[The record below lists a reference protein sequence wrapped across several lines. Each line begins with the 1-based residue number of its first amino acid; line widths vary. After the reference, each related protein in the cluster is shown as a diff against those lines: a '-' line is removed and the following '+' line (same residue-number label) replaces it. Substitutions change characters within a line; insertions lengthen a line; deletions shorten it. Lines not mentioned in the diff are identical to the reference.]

1 MAKRLIIAF
10 DVVDENDN
18 SIIDWQCNTNE
29 IDISDDVTPLDITR
43 LWMDMYRYTMYAPAH
58 PGISHLFPYMAPLIE
73 EAQGCKSIS
82 NLLQSQKNRTSFAKP
97 ET

>member
-29 IDISDDVTPLDITR
+29 IDISDDVTL
-43 LWMDMYRYTMYAPAH
+43 
-58 PGISHLFPYMAPLIE
+58 
-73 EAQGCKSIS
+73 
-82 NLLQSQKNRTSFAKP
+82 
-97 ET
+97 